1 MDDRPGNLRC
11 SMFEVRQSSRFGV
24 RGSML
29 VGIGVYAN
37 SFYSNFESL
46 TSNFEK
52 DFELQESP

>member
-1 MDDRPGNLRC
+1 MDDRPGNLRGSRSGNLRS
-11 SMFEVRQSSRFGV
+11 SMFGV
-24 RGSML
+24 RGSIL

-52 DFELQESP
+52 DFELRESP